1 MRLNE
6 KKKGAQIKNG
16 EKKKNMNEQWLLAVI
31 CIARNIANY
40 SL

>member
-6 KKKGAQIKNG
+6 KKKGAQIKHG
-16 EKKKNMNEQWLLAVI
+16 EKKWTKWLLAVI

>member
-16 EKKKNMNEQWLLAVI
+16 EKKKKYERTMVTRSNLYRAKHCQL
-31 CIARNIANY
+31 
-40 SL
+40 